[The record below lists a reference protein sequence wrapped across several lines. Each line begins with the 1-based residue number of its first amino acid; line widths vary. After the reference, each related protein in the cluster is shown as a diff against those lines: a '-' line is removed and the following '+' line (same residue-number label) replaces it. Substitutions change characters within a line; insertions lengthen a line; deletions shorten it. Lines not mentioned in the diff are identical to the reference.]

1 MNENNIQQPLSFGQS
16 QQSGLGQVQ
25 QTTQTEVPANGYA
38 YKRNSSLEMFEL
50 ANAEKN
56 KAKELQY
63 ENEAMKAIA
72 DQQSYKAENEVL
84 KQNTIDN
91 GIMNALKN
99 GQIDAATADAVIS
112 DPRVSD
118 SVKSQVSSYF
128 NNTQNIS
135 QQM

>member
-1 MNENNIQQPLSFGQS
+1 
-16 QQSGLGQVQ
+16 
-25 QTTQTEVPANGYA
+25 
-38 YKRNSSLEMFEL
+38 
-50 ANAEKN
+50 
-56 KAKELQY
+56 
-63 ENEAMKAIA
+63 MKAIA

-91 GIMNALKN
+91 GIINALKN
-99 GQIDAATADAVIS
+99 GQIDSVTANAVIS

>member
-25 QTTQTEVPANGYA
+25 QTTQTEVPASGYN

-63 ENEAMKAIA
+63 ENEAMKAVA

>member
-1 MNENNIQQPLSFGQS
+1 MNENNIQKPLSFGQS

-25 QTTQTEVPANGYA
+25 QQTEVPANGYA

-91 GIMNALKN
+91 GIINALKN
-99 GQIDAATADAVIS
+99 GQIDSVTANAVIS

>member
-25 QTTQTEVPANGYA
+25 QTAQTEVPASGYN

-99 GQIDAATADAVIS
+99 GQIDAVTADAVIS